1 MTTRPRGCCKVEQSR
16 SGCGNRLGLTRLK
29 PNYKMPVTETQNP
42 ITSVPVLGKE
52 RNMGPDIGSGRAER
66 TEVSGVVAAA

>member
-1 MTTRPRGCCKVEQSR
+1 M
-16 SGCGNRLGLTRLK
+16 TRLN

-42 ITSVPVLGKE
+42 ITSVPVLEKE